1 MQIFNNYNAKIYLW
15 EMCTKDISILIFL
28 LISMSSNK
36 NHKRVFML
44 KDTVIFQLSEQK
56 SNPRSMMKENVSYR

>member
-1 MQIFNNYNAKIYLW
+1 
-15 EMCTKDISILIFL
+15 MCTKDISILIFL
-28 LISMSSNK
+28 LISMTSNK

-56 SNPRSMMKENVSYR
+56 SNPSSMMKENVSYR